1 MSMVDFINEF
11 ERLYNNIKKY
21 GMELLTGALAYR
33 LLKSAEISEDKQQ
46 LAKATL
52 TSFSYDCVKRQL
64 KTIYDNLSQEIS
76 SLSLKVEPLFE
87 SKGYRKDGYYTRG
100 ANNSFNGCPVRIRT
114 GRGGS
119 QKNMDWRNQSS
130 YLRK

>member
-33 LLKSAEISEDKQQ
+33 LLKSAEISEDKQR

-119 QKNMDWRNQSS
+119 QQNMDWRNQSS